1 MTERE
6 QSIIDRMSKF
16 EGRLDALATLK
27 NELYNSILGQTPKV
41 LLPDLK
47 QVTVTPIIPNV
58 EMNSP
63 DNDEL
68 MYEIQVTLTHF
79 I

>member
-1 MTERE
+1 
-6 QSIIDRMSKF
+6 MSKF

>member
-6 QSIIDRMSKF
+6 QRIIDRMSKF